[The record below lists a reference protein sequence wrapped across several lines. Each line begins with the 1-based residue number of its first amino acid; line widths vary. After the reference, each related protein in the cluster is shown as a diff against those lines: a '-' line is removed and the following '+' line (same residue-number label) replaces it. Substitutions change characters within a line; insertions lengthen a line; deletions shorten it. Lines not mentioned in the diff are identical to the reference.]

1 MQWFTI
7 YLKTSSFF
15 LVLVSVSLAVQ
26 SDPAFLI
33 FFHFYSA
40 EIINVIHNELGKEL
54 SFTLCIL
61 IFPQGSFSRVSIL
74 TSLSARNPIQVSRS
88 CTYLTSNLPL
98 SQMSSQ
104 WLPQFSRESA
114 NRRMHTNN
122 SSRFALSLHPMLPEF
137 FIQREDTT
145 KFDGIYNTRN

>member
-1 MQWFTI
+1 MVLFILTNLQLHSGAGVDS
-7 YLKTSSFF
+7 YAVVHNLLKNFFFF

-98 SQMSSQ
+98 S
-104 WLPQFSRESA
+104 
-114 NRRMHTNN
+114 
-122 SSRFALSLHPMLPEF
+122 
-137 FIQREDTT
+137 
-145 KFDGIYNTRN
+145 